1 MKFILKFFS
10 IISLLL
16 MISCNESALPFYVSM
31 AKLAYCPAKVIKKL
45 SCSFCDKLVEY
56 STYSVHS
63 IKDDLG
69 RRFQFNILYNDLR
82 TEIIV
87 SFSGP
92 TSEQGEF
99 FNKLYLQGFIKPAE
113 LNGAAVE
120 TSYWLIYK
128 EFIRPE
134 LINKMNQL
142 KVSNRAHYKYV
153 FVGHSFGGSIAVL
166 SAYDLVD
173 KRIIINPIVYTYGQL
188 RIGDINFVQS
198 VNKTLQIIKVI
209 KHDDFLTRSPNC
221 FFDDNDKEYKC
232 FNQQSMLLNRFPQ
245 LESYYNGYY
254 GQVATPNNFSN
265 LFVGHEFGPN
275 PSLKQSVLEDPLLNG
290 GLLPRRVDLGFVR
303 QTETVPRI
311 AASVVQPINALRP
324 SSFIPKQLVRPMQV
338 IEVERK
344 PTISLVKAS
353 GIETANDINEI
364 HHRTIVDPNL
374 GNNSN
379 ISYKKPEINPNYV
392 NNPPMDRY
400 LKNVSFIEKGN
411 SKNSNLKKNKNKKI
425 VVESSTQV
433 GDHIIKSRSETNP
446 LPVAGPI
453 TQINMINPVRNLA
466 YAPGEIPVLKSPLN
480 ANIGTFYSQPFG
492 IELMHN
498 KNSLLSPCNYLGGI
512 PSCEQESILPNS
524 FSPSTHKYYFKTNV
538 EFCK

>member
-1 MKFILKFFS
+1 MKFIIKIFTLV
-10 IISLLL
+10 SLLFL
-16 MISCNESALPFYVSM
+16 ISCNDTALPFYVSM

-63 IKDDLG
+63 VKDDLG
-69 RRFQFNILYNDLR
+69 RRFQFSILYNDLR
-82 TEIIV
+82 TEILV

-113 LNGAAVE
+113 LNGAAIE

-134 LINKMNQL
+134 LITKMNQL
-142 KVSNRAHYKYV
+142 KISNRAHYKHV

-173 KRIIINPIVYTYGQL
+173 KRIIVNPVVYTYGQL
-188 RIGDINFVQS
+188 RIGDINFVQL
-198 VNKTLQIIKVI
+198 VNKSLQIIKVI

-221 FFDDNDKEYKC
+221 FFDDQDKEYKC
-232 FNQQSMLLNRFPQ
+232 YNQQSMLLNRFPQ

-254 GQVATPNNFSN
+254 GQVANPHNFGN
-265 LFVGHEFGPN
+265 LFAGSEFGPN
-275 PSLKQSVLEDPLLNG
+275 ISLKQSVLEDPLLNG
-290 GLLPRRVDLGFVR
+290 GLLPRRVDMGLIRHV
-303 QTETVPRI
+303 EPVPRI
-311 AASVVQPINALRP
+311 PTQIIQPTHV
-324 SSFIPKQLVRPMQV
+324 SSFIPKPLIRPV
-338 IEVERK
+338 EAFDLERK
-344 PTISLVKAS
+344 PVINLVKAS
-353 GIETANDINEI
+353 GIETAHDINELN
-364 HHRTIVDPNL
+364 HRTFST
-374 GNNSN
+374 NSN
-379 ISYKKPEINPNYV
+379 IMNSSNVSFKKPEINTNYV
-392 NNPPMDRY
+392 KNPPMDRY
-400 LKNVSFIEKGN
+400 LKNESFIEKGN
-411 SKNSNLKKNKNKKI
+411 TKNLKKSKKI

-433 GDHIIKSRSETNP
+433 GDHIIRSRSETNP

-453 TQINMINPVRNLA
+453 AQMSILNSPRNMA
-466 YAPGEIPVLKSPLN
+466 YLPNEMPMLKSPIMTS
-480 ANIGTFYSQPFG
+480 NIGTFYSQPFG
-492 IELMHN
+492 IELMHT
-498 KNSLLSPCNYLGGI
+498 KSALLSPCSYSSGI
-512 PSCEQESILPNS
+512 PSCEQDSLLPNS